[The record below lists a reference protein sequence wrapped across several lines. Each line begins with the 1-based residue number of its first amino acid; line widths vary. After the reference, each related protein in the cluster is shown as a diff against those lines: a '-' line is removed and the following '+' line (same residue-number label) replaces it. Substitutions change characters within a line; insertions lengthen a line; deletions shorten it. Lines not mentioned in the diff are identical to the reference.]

1 MARGYTTF
9 RIAFLMERLAPP
21 GTGLKGNFDAT
32 YLAALKTVRNSFLF
46 ELKYWMLIMTRFRHT
61 SLEKVVMRFLIPTT
75 LEDITAESLPI
86 TPVLV
91 PSARPLRRNSRPTA
105 RSSSV
110 SSPPQDSSEISKKVT
125 DNRIIDTNNEY
136 HDMDQTLVFNLNQAC
151 INGIRAAGATSQLIL
166 VEGNSYTG
174 AWTWYSSCL
183 IHWVGFF
190 Y

>member
-1 MARGYTTF
+1 
-9 RIAFLMERLAPP
+9 
-21 GTGLKGNFDAT
+21 
-32 YLAALKTVRNSFLF
+32 
-46 ELKYWMLIMTRFRHT
+46 MTRFRHT
-61 SLEKVVMRFLIPTT
+61 SLEKVVMRSLIPTT
-75 LEDITAESLPI
+75 LGGTTTESLPI

-110 SSPPQDSSEISKKVT
+110 SSLPQASSKISKKVT
-125 DNRIIDTNNEY
+125 DDQIIDTNNEY

-174 AWTWYSSCL
+174 AWTWYVACRT
-183 IHWVGFF
+183 HWFGFF